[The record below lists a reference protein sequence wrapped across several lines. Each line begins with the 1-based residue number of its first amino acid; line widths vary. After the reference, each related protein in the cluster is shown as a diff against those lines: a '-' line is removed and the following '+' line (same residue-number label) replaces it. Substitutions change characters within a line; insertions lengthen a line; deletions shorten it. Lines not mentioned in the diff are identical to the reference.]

1 MAETITL
8 ARPYAKAVFEIASEH
23 AALESWDKTLGL
35 LAALSRDHS
44 VQVMLG
50 DSLIPSAVYAEVLIE
65 LAAKAGAKLD
75 QPARNFVK
83 LLAEYHRLG
92 ILPEIAADYAALR
105 AEAEGTVEVDVRAST
120 ELDAAEQ
127 ARISV
132 ALQKKLGRKVKLN
145 CVTDKSL
152 IGGAIIRAGDLV
164 IDGSVRDKL
173 GRLAATMIQ

>member
-8 ARPYAKAVFEIASEH
+8 ARPYAKAAFEIASEH
-23 AALESWDKTLGL
+23 AALESWSKTLAV
-35 LAALSRDHS
+35 LAELSRDHS

-50 DSLIPSAVYAEVLIE
+50 DPQVPSTVCADVLIE

-75 QPARNFVK
+75 QQARNFVK
-83 LLAEYHRLG
+83 LLAEYHRLE

-105 AEAEGTVEVDVRAST
+105 AEAEGTVEVEVRAGIK
-120 ELDAAEQ
+120 LDAEEQ
-127 ARISV
+127 TRISS
-132 ALQKKLGRKVKLN
+132 ALGKKLGRKVKLN

-173 GRLAATMIQ
+173 GRLAAAMIQ

>member
-8 ARPYAKAVFEIASEH
+8 ARPYAKAVFEIAD
-23 AALESWDKTLGL
+23 AQGATESWSKTL
-35 LAALSRDHS
+35 ALFAELSCDHS

-50 DSLIPSAVYAEVLIE
+50 DSLVPSTVCAEVLIE

-75 QPARNFVK
+75 QPVRNFVK
-83 LLAEYHRLG
+83 LLAEYHRLA

-105 AEAEGTVEVDVRAST
+105 AEAEGTMEVEVRAST
-120 ELDAAEQ
+120 ALDAAEQ
-127 ARISV
+127 TRISE
-132 ALQKKLGRKVKLN
+132 ALGKKLGRKVKLN

-173 GRLAATMIQ
+173 GRLAAAMIQ